1 MSTWRPRSAVLT
13 GLLVVIALGIGG
25 VASAFWTGFGGGRGA
40 GTTGTLSAVTLSPGS
55 PAATLYPGGRASV
68 MLVISNPNAS
78 VVRVGSLALDTSRGA
93 GGFAVDAG
101 HVGCGVS
108 TFSLG
113 PQTNGGTGWA
123 VPAKAG
129 PSDGQL
135 AVTLT
140 DALSMSPAGADA
152 CQGARVTVY
161 LAAGP

>member
-1 MSTWRPRSAVLT
+1 MPTWRPRRALLT
-13 GLLVVIALGIGG
+13 GLLVVFALGIGG

-40 GTTGTLSAVTLSPGS
+40 GTTGTLDAVTLSPGS

-68 MLVISNPNAS
+68 MLVISNPNVS
-78 VVRVGSLALDTSRGA
+78 VVRVGSLALDTSRGT
-93 GGFAVDAG
+93 GGFAVDVG
-101 HVGCGVS
+101 HVGCEVS

-113 PQTNGGTGWA
+113 SQTNGGTGWV

-129 PSDGQL
+129 PTDGQL

-140 DALSMSPAGADA
+140 DVLSMSAAGADA